1 VNRLAEE
8 SQVGCEGWAMEN
20 GPIFFTNLPAKK
32 AVIDIYNYL

>member
-1 VNRLAEE
+1 
-8 SQVGCEGWAMEN
+8 MEN